1 MAAALLGGA
10 VLSSIL
16 NVVFDAEQKQIKERA
31 VKDWLHSLKDAMYLA
46 DDLLDEVFTKAATQK
61 DPGTFFS
68 RCLSLQNREI
78 ANRMEE
84 IIDRIES
91 IVKQKDTLGL
101 REIPKENMSWRVTTS
116 LVDRSNVYG
125 REDDKA
131 AIVNILLDDDDT
143 GDDDISVIPIVGMRG
158 IRKTA
163 LAQLVYHDDRVKED
177 FDFRGWVC
185 VSEGFDVMK
194 VTKNILDAITKSLCN
209 LKILNLLLQGLQ
221 EKLLGQRFFI
231 VLDDVWNEDY
241 YDLNM
246 LLKPFQLEVKGSKI
260 LITTRSKKVA
270 SVVQTVSPHEL
281 NLLSDEDCW
290 LVFSKHASLFTDSV
304 QTSTLEKVGRKIVKK
319 CNGLSLATQSLGGL
333 LRGNSNVKDWNHIL
347 KSEIWEFFDDRIN
360 IVPALRISYYYLPSC
375 LKEYFVYC

>member
-1 MAAALLGGA
+1 MTAALVGGA
-10 VLSSIL
+10 VLSSFL
-16 NVVFDAEQKQIKERA
+16 NVVFDAEQKQIQIKERA
-31 VKDWLHSLKDAMYLA
+31 VKDWLDSLKDAMYVA

-68 RCLSLQNREI
+68 RYLSLQDREI
-78 ANRMEE
+78 ANRMEK
-84 IIDRIES
+84 IIDMVES

-101 REIPKENMSWRVTTS
+101 REIPKENMSWRITTS

-143 GDDDISVIPIVGMRG
+143 GDDDISVIPIVGMAG
-158 IRKTA
+158 IGKTV

-221 EKLLGQRFFI
+221 EKLSGQRFFI

-246 LLKPFQLEVKGSKI
+246 LLKPFQHEVKGSKI

-290 LVFSKHASLFTDSV
+290 LVFLKHASLFTDSV

-319 CNGLSLATQSLGGL
+319 CNGLSLATQSL
-333 LRGNSNVKDWNHIL
+333 
-347 KSEIWEFFDDRIN
+347 
-360 IVPALRISYYYLPSC
+360 
-375 LKEYFVYC
+375 